1 METTIL
7 SELSWYADE
16 IEDNLNTEVATSVT
30 TINDY
35 TTDEI
40 SNYNTTG
47 IKDELLAALSTYD
60 SSIVTKLTTEM
71 NNL

>member
-7 SELSWYADE
+7 NELSWYADE